1 MDILVRFL
9 IAVLVCIGISI
20 VAWGIDAILGLIPML
35 PQFMKSVL
43 RILIVGVA
51 GGVCIL
57 IIVSALS
64 GPHMTVSF

>member
-9 IAVLVCIGISI
+9 IAVLVCVGVGI

-43 RILIVGVA
+43 RILIVVAAGV
-51 GGVCIL
+51 VCIL
-57 IIVSALS
+57 IIVSTLS
-64 GPHMTVSF
+64 GTHMTMSF